1 MACSRCNKKNL
12 GKQSSRMP
20 LKRNNVKQNALREK
34 QRYVRKTNAIKRG
47 IEIPENMTPDER
59 RVTMHKVANAPKLEK
74 QRQSREEHQQKIRQA
89 LIELAEKNK
98 RKKK

>member
-1 MACSRCNKKNL
+1 
-12 GKQSSRMP
+12 MP

-59 RVTMHKVANAPKLEK
+59 RVAMHKVANAPKLEK
-74 QRQSREEHQQKIRQA
+74 QRQSREEHQQKIHEA
-89 LIELAEKNK
+89 LIELAKKNK